1 MPLSCSELR
10 TAPVLCWEPLCSWLL
25 GAILQQVGLRAAVTL
40 VGTDVLGSSYAWRCG
55 RVTARAWA
63 SAGFAPPRFPPRSS
77 SWARTHICV
86 LLEGVCLGGG
96 VGKNLCFRR
105 VCHHLF
111 EAQGKSFYFEHV
123 GGYSRLQM
131 LIFLL
136 DRENPETYAGQTPC
150 LGAVFHSLLLNAI
163 RRKKKTMQIRVVLFW
178 EKLLLFQ
185 FRLIEWLEQF
195 IQVNFQLSEVISY
208 SKSNRKWNKV
218 KILFFIAK
226 RVSDV
231 YKAYRANIDGF

>member
-1 MPLSCSELR
+1 
-10 TAPVLCWEPLCSWLL
+10 
-25 GAILQQVGLRAAVTL
+25 
-40 VGTDVLGSSYAWRCG
+40 
-55 RVTARAWA
+55 
-63 SAGFAPPRFPPRSS
+63 
-77 SWARTHICV
+77 
-86 LLEGVCLGGG
+86 
-96 VGKNLCFRR
+96 
-105 VCHHLF
+105 
-111 EAQGKSFYFEHV
+111 
-123 GGYSRLQM
+123 
-131 LIFLL
+131 
-136 DRENPETYAGQTPC
+136 
-150 LGAVFHSLLLNAI
+150 
-163 RRKKKTMQIRVVLFW
+163 MQIRVVLFW